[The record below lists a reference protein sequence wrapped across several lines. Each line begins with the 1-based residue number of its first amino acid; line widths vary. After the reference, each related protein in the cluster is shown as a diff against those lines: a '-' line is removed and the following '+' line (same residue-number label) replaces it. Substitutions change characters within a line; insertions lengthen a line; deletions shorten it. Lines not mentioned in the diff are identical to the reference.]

1 MIIRAVV
8 AVVSL
13 LKGGTLGVGGSDD
26 KAGQSFVIVVVEH
39 TCYFTS
45 KGNQNYH
52 SILTIC
58 LQCLQSLLQ
67 LNGDSRFVTL

>member
-26 KAGQSFVIVVVEH
+26 KAGQNFVY
-39 TCYFTS
+39 CY
-45 KGNQNYH
+45 
-52 SILTIC
+52 C
-58 LQCLQSLLQ
+58 
-67 LNGDSRFVTL
+67 